1 MAIHKGGLIMKRLF
15 LIVLIGA
22 MFFGLTTVE
31 AKAVEVIYKTEI
43 VEVVGIKLELVK
55 TADNFI
61 VLYDA
66 SNSMK
71 GPLGNTGKRK
81 IDAQKQILQE
91 RNEDIP
97 GLKLNAG
104 LYTFS
109 LRAGGVSRKVLK
121 AFYPMKPYDSVEF
134 GKAIE
139 QLPTKATGAS
149 YMQPALRELDPIL
162 EGLSGRTVVFIFSDG
177 GYTRW
182 SGEFS
187 TPLEIAKQLAAKHNV
202 CFYLIS
208 NAEGNA
214 QKTLLKGIASINACS
229 RVLSFQDFLED
240 KELQSGALFVINK
253 EIFGGL
259 IARDKVVGLKTQNI
273 QFDFDSIDVKS
284 KFNSELHA
292 LGEFLEDNPKS
303 EVTLVGFT
311 DSTGSE
317 EYNLALSR
325 RRAESVADYLL
336 GNFQVDQ
343 SQISVLW
350 YGSAAPLASN
360 DTLEGRRQNRRV
372 VSLVSGL

>member
-1 MAIHKGGLIMKRLF
+1 MKRAK
-15 LIVLIGA
+15 LIVLIGTIFLGMTA
-22 MFFGLTTVE
+22 MG
-31 AKAVEVIYKTEI
+31 ANAAEVVYDTEI
-43 VEVVGIKLELVK
+43 VEVLGIKIELVK

-81 IDAQKQILQE
+81 IDAQKQILE
-91 RNEDIP
+91 DRNDDIP

-109 LRAGGVSRKVLK
+109 LGAGQIKRKVLK
-121 AFYPMKPYDSVEF
+121 AYYPMKPYDSKEF
-134 GKAIE
+134 GKAID
-139 QLPTKATGAS
+139 QLPTKASGAS
-149 YMQPALRELDPIL
+149 YFQPALRELDPIL
-162 EGLSGRTVVFIFSDG
+162 GGLSGRTVVFIFSDG
-177 GYTRW
+177 TYSRW

-187 TPLEIAKQLAAKHNV
+187 SPLEIAKELAGKNNV

-208 NAEGNA
+208 NAVGDA
-214 QKTLLKGIASINACS
+214 QKALLKDIASINACS

-253 EIFGGL
+253 KIFTGL
-259 IARDKVVGLKTQNI
+259 FARDKVVGLKTQNI
-273 QFDFDSIDVKS
+273 LFDFDSVDVKQ

-317 EYNLALSR
+317 EYNLGLSR
-325 RRAESVADYLL
+325 RRAERVADYLL
-336 GNFQVDQ
+336 NNFKLDK

-350 YGSAAPLASN
+350 YGSAAPLANN